1 MPSIVG
7 NLIMGGIVL
16 VIAALAARSL
26 YKDKKNG
33 KGCSGNCGH
42 CNGCHGADEKMC
54 KAPAVLHIFCV
65 SVPFFSPAFAGNRK
79 IWQIISCRFAS

>member
-16 VIAALAARSL
+16 VNAALAARSL

-42 CNGCHGADEKMC
+42 CSGCH
-54 KAPAVLHIFCV
+54 
-65 SVPFFSPAFAGNRK
+65 
-79 IWQIISCRFAS
+79 

>member
-33 KGCSGNCGH
+33 KGCSGFHNGNCSGDDAGVMAALNIQ
-42 CNGCHGADEKMC
+42 C
-54 KAPAVLHIFCV
+54 AVGTL
-65 SVPFFSPAFAGNRK
+65 
-79 IWQIISCRFAS
+79 